1 MKNNNLKIFYTMKF
15 KTNKITKYKFYTIK
29 NTIKIYFLILFFTMK
44 FSTKIYFFKNK
55 IFLRKIF
62 N

>member
-1 MKNNNLKIFYTMKF
+1 MKNNIFKIFSTMKF
-15 KTNKITKYKFYTIK
+15 KTNKIKKYKIYTIK

-55 IFLRKIF
+55 IFLRKFF